1 MCCVAS
7 VSLSVRE
14 DTPLYPGS
22 FIASRSGELIALLRV
37 GEGATSVHG
46 SPDALRRLA
55 EELVVAAEA
64 AEELRRG
71 QLNGTAA

>member
-1 MCCVAS
+1 MCSVAS

-14 DTPLYPGS
+14 DTPLCSGA
-22 FIASRSGELIALLRV
+22 FVARGSGELIAVLRV

-55 EELVVAAEA
+55 EALVVAAQA
-64 AEELRRG
+64 AEDRCRG
-71 QLNGTAA
+71 QLNGTVG